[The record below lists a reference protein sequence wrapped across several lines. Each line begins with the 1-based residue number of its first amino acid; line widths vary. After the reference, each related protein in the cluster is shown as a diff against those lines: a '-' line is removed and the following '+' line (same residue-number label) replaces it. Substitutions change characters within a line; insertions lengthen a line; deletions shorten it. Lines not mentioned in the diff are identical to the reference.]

1 MPVRKQDTHRALELL
16 EEYRKHLSLPENQQ
30 LYDALTKAIV
40 AIRSRLFQALL
51 DIQEFY
57 SHTLENTSK
66 TPETKTEEALK
77 LAERWEQH
85 DPPIP
90 VETTELVK
98 KTLEVD
104 KSEDTDSADKVIG
117 Y

>member
-1 MPVRKQDTHRALELL
+1 MTVNIFPLL
-16 EEYRKHLSLPENQQ
+16 FSPLLPPPSPFFLSLSP
-30 LYDALTKAIV
+30 
-40 AIRSRLFQALL
+40 RLPP

-66 TPETKTEEALK
+66 TTETKTDETLK
-77 LAERWEQH
+77 LAERWEQR

-98 KTLEVD
+98 KTLDVD
-104 KSEDTDSADKVIG
+104 KVGVLMYHVSLSV
-117 Y
+117 

>member
-1 MPVRKQDTHRALELL
+1 MTVNISPLPLL
-16 EEYRKHLSLPENQQ
+16 YSPLLTPLSFLPFP
-30 LYDALTKAIV
+30 
-40 AIRSRLFQALL
+40 SSSSPP

-66 TPETKTEEALK
+66 TTETKTDETLK
-77 LAERWEQH
+77 LAERWEQR

-98 KTLEVD
+98 KTLDVD
-104 KSEDTDSADKVIG
+104 KVGVLMYCVSLSV
-117 Y
+117 